1 MGSRAWLFKT
11 NQPIGEQGQA
21 IHFQMQFTQKLI
33 LSNDFAVIQWTILC
47 YKNRMTTRVITSWGL
62 PVTPLTTST
71 SAMCC
76 LKEIMLI
83 LKMMKSH
90 SRESYDK

>member
-1 MGSRAWLFKT
+1 MRIIQQWSDIFHDSKLILDISGVA
-11 NQPIGEQGQA
+11 
-21 IHFQMQFTQKLI
+21 TQKLI

-62 PVTPLTTST
+62 PVTSLTTST